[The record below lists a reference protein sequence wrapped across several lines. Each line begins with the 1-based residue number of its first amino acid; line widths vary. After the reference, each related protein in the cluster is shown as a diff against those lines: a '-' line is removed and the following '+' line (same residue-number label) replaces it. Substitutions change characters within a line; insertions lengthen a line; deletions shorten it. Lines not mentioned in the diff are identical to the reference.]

1 MRSWKTLLVSAA
13 ALALAACQPTIG
25 DAPGIGGGVPLS
37 DAAPGN
43 GDPSTVDGGSVEPR
57 PDGGPGGPRD
67 VTLSQTTSDQILD
80 LHSRACVEQN
90 EEDEPVQNRENS
102 YYRVFDL
109 AAAGIDGDFEVSSVT
124 FGIES
129 ASTPDDSSQ
138 PATVRLHTLE
148 GDLLI
153 SGLTQVASKDIQI
166 TPQGQTTLEVPIS
179 TSVAAGSTVVAELFV
194 PNSTEGRLFFI
205 GSNDLGESEP
215 GYLRAP
221 ASGCDF
227 IEPTQFDNVDPGSE
241 IHIVLQISGTE
252 L

>member
-1 MRSWKTLLVSAA
+1 MLVSAA
-13 ALALAACQPTIG
+13 SLALAACQPTIG
-25 DAPGIGGGVPLS
+25 DAPGIGSGVPLS

-43 GDPSTVDGGSVEPR
+43 GGDPSTVDGGSIEPR

-80 LHSRACVEQN
+80 LHSRACVEQDD
-90 EEDEPVQNRENS
+90 EDQPVQNRENS

-109 AAAGIDGDFEVSSVT
+109 PAAGIDGDFEVSSVT

-129 ASTPDDSSQ
+129 ASTLDDSSQ
-138 PATVRLHTLE
+138 PATVRIHTLE
-148 GDLLI
+148 GDLLV
-153 SGLTQVASKDIQI
+153 SGLSQVASKDIQI

-179 TSVAAGSTVVAELFV
+179 TAVAAGSTVVAELFI

-205 GSNDLGESEP
+205 GSNNLGETEP

-227 IEPTQFDNVDPGSE
+227 IEPTEFDNVGGAGSE